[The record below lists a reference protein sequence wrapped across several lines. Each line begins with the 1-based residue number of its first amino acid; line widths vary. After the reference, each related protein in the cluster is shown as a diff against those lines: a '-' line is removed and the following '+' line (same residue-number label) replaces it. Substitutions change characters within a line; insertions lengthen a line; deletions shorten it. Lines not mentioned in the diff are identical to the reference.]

1 MKRIKFKTIHKTKMA
16 DTITPVGLY
25 LRFRDTYANTCSW
38 RAQIITVK
46 KKVFLLL
53 PLIR

>member
-25 LRFRDTYANTCSW
+25 LRFRDTYANTL
-38 RAQIITVK
+38 TVK